1 MSQITPFKTIFR
13 KLIENND
20 AQIESVCI
28 GVDNELRGLDYDDVE
43 DESDDLFLTE
53 SGFVED
59 WVRSIGEVLKR
70 LSVSDFWMQSCW
82 RRSSVLVIVSSYC
95 HSLIELEVKNAWLSV
110 DGLNPMPMLT
120 KLTLEFI
127 RLDDECLDKLNECF
141 PGLQVLN
148 LIGVGGLTDPKI
160 HLLNLKAFQWTVSNA
175 PLTLTICAP
184 NLASLELKCFT
195 PGILYIN
202 APLLSHFHLS
212 IERAGQFIIK
222 ELKTLKTLHLKSS
235 DLCYLLS
242 TFPYNTTIQNLTL
255 DSPKCGPVEMTK
267 FSLLKVF
274 SVFPNVNSLTL
285 GSGVWSE
292 LMMCPS
298 APLDPVAESL
308 RARSIMKGLKQIIA
322 YLVLGDT
329 DITLSFISYVLGK
342 CSNLSDMALFIH
354 RDLDSSVASSLISS
368 CVTQCSRVRWRW
380 GTWKEGTKDCW
391 MSDST

>member
-1 MSQITPFKTIFR
+1 MSQTTPFKTIFR
-13 KLIENND
+13 NLIENND
-20 AQIESVCI
+20 VQIESVCI
-28 GVDNELRGLDYDDVE
+28 GVDNELRGLVYDDVE
-43 DESDDLFLTE
+43 DDSDDLFLTE

-59 WVRSIGEVLKR
+59 WVRRIGEGLRV
-70 LSVSDFWMQSCW
+70 LSVSDFWVQSCW
-82 RRSSVLVIVSSYC
+82 RRSFVLAIVSSYC
-95 HSLIELEVKNAWLSV
+95 HSLLELEVKNAWLSV

-127 RLDDECLDKLNECF
+127 RLEDEYLNRLNECF

-160 HLLNLKAFQWTVSNA
+160 HLLNLKAFRWTVSNA
-175 PLTLTICAP
+175 PKTLTICAP
-184 NLASLELKCFT
+184 NLASLELKCVK
-195 PGILYIN
+195 PVILYVS

-212 IERAGQFIIK
+212 LERADKFVVD
-222 ELKTLKTLHLKSS
+222 ELKTLKTLHLESS
-235 DLCYLLS
+235 DLCYLLCR
-242 TFPYNTTIQNLTL
+242 FPYNTTIQNLIL

-267 FSLLKVF
+267 FSLLKLF
-274 SVFPNVNSLTL
+274 NVFPNVSCLTL
-285 GSGVWSE
+285 GSGVCSE

-298 APLDPVAESL
+298 APLAPMAESL
-308 RARSIMKGLKQIIA
+308 RARSILKGLKQIIA

-342 CSNLSDMALFIH
+342 CSNLSDMALLIH
-354 RDLDSSVASSLISS
+354 RDVDSSVASSLISS

-391 MSDST
+391 ISESI

>member
-1 MSQITPFKTIFR
+1 MTQITPFKAIFN
-13 KLIENND
+13 KLISNSVVT
-20 AQIESVCI
+20 IESVSI
-28 GVDNELRGLDYDDVE
+28 GVENSLRGLPYDDVE

-53 SGFVED
+53 SGFVKD
-59 WVRSIGEVLKR
+59 WLVKIGEGLKA
-70 LSVSDFWMQSCW
+70 LSVSDFWVQSCW
-82 RRSSVLVIVSSYC
+82 RRSNVLPIISSYC
-95 HSLIELEVKNAWLSV
+95 HSLLELEVKNAWLSV

-127 RLDDECLDKLNECF
+127 RLDDEDLDRLNECF
-141 PGLQVLN
+141 PSLQVLN

-160 HLLNLKAFQWTVSNA
+160 HLLNLKACHWTVSNA
-175 PLTLTICAP
+175 PLSLTIFAP
-184 NLASLELKCFT
+184 NLSNLELKCAK
-195 PGILYIN
+195 PRKLSID
-202 APLLSHFHLS
+202 APLLSYFHLS
-212 IERAGQFIIK
+212 LERAGQFK
-222 ELKTLKTLHLKSS
+222 VEELKTLKTLHLESS
-235 DLCYLLS
+235 DLCYLLC
-242 TFPYNTTIQNLTL
+242 TFPFSTTIQNLTL

-274 SVFPNVNSLTL
+274 SVFPDVSSLTL

-298 APLDPVAESL
+298 APLTPVAESL
-308 RARSIMKGLKQIIA
+308 RARRIMKGLKQIIA
-322 YLVLGDT
+322 YLVLGDI

-354 RDLDSSVASSLISS
+354 RDVDTSVASSLISS

-391 MSDST
+391 ISDSI

>member
-1 MSQITPFKTIFR
+1 MFCGC
-13 KLIENND
+13 
-20 AQIESVCI
+20 A
-28 GVDNELRGLDYDDVE
+28 G
-43 DESDDLFLTE
+43 
-53 SGFVED
+53 
-59 WVRSIGEVLKR
+59 
-70 LSVSDFWMQSCW
+70 
-82 RRSSVLVIVSSYC
+82 
-95 HSLIELEVKNAWLSV
+95 HSLLELEVKNAWLSV
-110 DGLNPMPMLT
+110 DGLKPMPMLR

-127 RLDDECLDKLNECF
+127 RLDDEDLDKLNECF
-141 PGLQVLN
+141 PALQVLN

-160 HLLNLKAFQWTVSNA
+160 HLLNLKACQWTVSNA
-175 PLTLTICAP
+175 PLSLTVCAP
-184 NLASLELKCFT
+184 NLASLELRCAK
-195 PGILYIN
+195 PRKLSVN

-212 IERAGQFIIK
+212 LERAGQFK
-222 ELKTLKTLHLKSS
+222 VEELKTLKTLHLESS
-235 DLCYLLS
+235 DLCYLLC

-274 SVFPNVNSLTL
+274 SVFPNASSLTL

-298 APLDPVAESL
+298 APLAPVAESL
-308 RARSIMKGLKQIIA
+308 RARSIMKGLKQITA
-322 YLVLGDT
+322 YLVLGDI

-354 RDLDSSVASSLISS
+354 RDVDSGVASSLISS

-391 MSDST
+391 I